1 MCGGV
6 VSLSVLHAVKSQ
18 TDMVRKG
25 QVGYMARKMQMTKT
39 TAVRETSPEA
49 GQGTGNG
56 GSGYNWDTLLTLY
69 WLLEN

>member
-1 MCGGV
+1 MWGV
-6 VSLSVLHAVKSQ
+6 VRLSVLHAVKSQ

-49 GQGTGNG
+49 GQG
-56 GSGYNWDTLLTLY
+56 SGYNWDALLTLY
-69 WLLEN
+69 WRLEK